1 MQSFTAAQCPVMN
14 VCFLYYS
21 KLKLTKVSPES
32 LPSAVQNLATLSSY
46 ISHMT
51 RCFLYLRLLH
61 RGQGSP
67 QPSAPMNWQKKI
79 KSHSVNNQSK
89 GKRWNER
96 GNPSNKVL
104 QLFHWY
110 PTKWITFLSGTHIKW
125 VPLPFKSVTFWWKKK
140 ELTTVSQCPIWS
152 CHLDRAG
159 TQNAQIQ
166 DTRRL
171 SLFFIH
177 MGGKEGQSIHAK
189 DMYIHR
195 TLSSILLYRWGVRES
210 P

>member
-67 QPSAPMNWQKKI
+67 QPSAPMNWQKKKKATQLTISLKARGEMKEGIPAI
-79 KSHSVNNQSK
+79 KCCSCSTDILQNGSRSSQVLTSSEYLYPSSQS
-89 GKRWNER
+89 R
-96 GNPSNKVL
+96 
-104 QLFHWY
+104 
-110 PTKWITFLSGTHIKW
+110 SGG
-125 VPLPFKSVTFWWKKK
+125 KKK
-140 ELTTVSQCPIWS
+140 
-152 CHLDRAG
+152 
-159 TQNAQIQ
+159 N
-166 DTRRL
+166 
-171 SLFFIH
+171 
-177 MGGKEGQSIHAK
+177 
-189 DMYIHR
+189 
-195 TLSSILLYRWGVRES
+195 
-210 P
+210 